1 MARSQGNGSTILL
14 GLEGYEVG
22 EVIGEER
29 GIVVDVGIK
38 SKKLAYPRCNSVKL
52 YRHGRAKKRRVLH
65 GWSQGKKVTL
75 RLLVIAGDSAVA
87 DIPAPKV

>member
-1 MARSQGNGSTILL
+1 MARSQGNASTISL
-14 GLEGYEVG
+14 GLEGYEIG

-29 GIVVDVGIK
+29 GIVVEVGIQ
-38 SKKLAYPRCNSVKL
+38 SKRPACPHCNSVKL
-52 YRHGRAKKRRVLH
+52 YRHKRAKKRRVLH

-75 RLLVIAGDSAVA
+75 RLLVITGDSAVA